1 MLKAE
6 TKRVAA
12 AVVSGLMLT
21 GVFPN
26 LDLSWL
32 AWCALVPLFLAVS
45 GASAGTGFRLGFTT
59 GLVHYLT
66 LTYWLAH
73 TMTTYGGL
81 PWILAV
87 PILFLLA
94 ACLALFPAAVAWIIA
109 ISKPTAFFSLILIPS
124 VWAGLEYVRSFL
136 FSGFPWEILG
146 YSQYRLL
153 PLIQIADILGP
164 YGVSFL
170 IVAVNTGI
178 TLVIGCLSRGKW
190 FGRPVSGRLIF
201 ASTITLVI
209 ATVAVVMYGD
219 RRIRFLDSKL
229 THAPRRT
236 VAAIQG
242 NIPQDVKWDP
252 QFQQATTLK
261 YIELSGTFKTTK
273 VDLVVWPE
281 SATPF
286 YMYDNP
292 FLTRLVTTGIN
303 EIGTDF
309 LIGSPSALRR
319 DGKIIYFNSAYL
331 IDKFGRPGE
340 RYDKAHLVPFGEYV
354 PFKRYLPFLGKM
366 VAQVGDFEAG
376 PTGKTLRWGD
386 QRLGVL
392 ICYELIFPELAR
404 SQVKNG
410 ATLLVNLTND
420 AWYGQTSAP
429 YQHFSMAIFRAV
441 ENKRALVR
449 AANTGIT
456 GFIDPVGRIQ
466 ETTGLF
472 ITSAIHQPVHLI
484 DLETIY
490 TRVGD
495 LFAKACLLT
504 AAILSLYFFILRKR
518 RGL

>member
-1 MLKAE
+1 MFKNE
-6 TKRVAA
+6 KTRIAA
-12 AVVSGLMLT
+12 AMASGLMLT
-21 GVFPN
+21 GAFPN
-26 LDLSWL
+26 LELSWL
-32 AWCALVPLFLAVS
+32 AWCALVPLFFAVS
-45 GASAGTGFRLGFTT
+45 GTSAGTGFRLGFIT

-81 PWILAV
+81 PSILAV

-94 ACLALFPAAVAWIIA
+94 ACLALFPAAFAWIIA
-109 ISKPTAFFSLILIPS
+109 ISRPTPFFSLIMIPS

-146 YSQYRLL
+146 YSQYRFL
-153 PLIQIADILGP
+153 PLIQVADIAGP
-164 YGVSFL
+164 YCVSFL

-178 TLVIGCLSRGKW
+178 ALVIGCLGRGKW
-190 FGRPVSGRLIF
+190 LGRPVSGRLIF
-201 ASTITLVI
+201 ASTIILVI
-209 ATVAVVMYGD
+209 ATATVLVYGHG
-219 RRIRFLDSKL
+219 RIRFLDAEL
-229 THAPRRT
+229 DHAPIRT
-236 VAAIQG
+236 IAAIQG
-242 NIPQDVKWDP
+242 NIPQDVKWNP
-252 QFQQATTLK
+252 QFQQTTTLK

-286 YMYDNP
+286 YLYNDP
-292 FLTRLVTTGIN
+292 FLTRMVTDGIN

-309 LIGSPSALRR
+309 LIGSPSAIRR
-319 DGKIIYFNSAYL
+319 EGKIIYYNSAYL
-331 IDKFGRPGE
+331 IDQFGRPVE
-340 RYDKAHLVPFGEYV
+340 KYDKAHLVPFGEYV

-366 VAQVGDFEAG
+366 VAQVGDFESG
-376 PTGKTLRWGD
+376 PAGKTLKWSD
-386 QRLGVL
+386 HHLGVL

-404 SQVKNG
+404 LQVKNG
-410 ATLLVNLTND
+410 ASLLLNLTND
-420 AWYGQTSAP
+420 AWYGRTSAP

-456 GFIDPVGRIQ
+456 GFIDPVGRIRK
-466 ETTGLF
+466 TTGLF
-472 ITSAIHQPVHLI
+472 ETATIHQPVHLI

-495 LFAKACLLT
+495 LFAKACLIT
-504 AAILSLYFFILRKR
+504 AALLALYFFILRKR
-518 RGL
+518 A